1 MLIGIPIYNERK
13 SVDRVLSQV
22 LAHGHDVLLVDD
34 ASTDGTGEYLAGRS
48 DVAVIRHDSNR
59 GYGQGIIDILEY
71 ADRCGYDW
79 VLTMDCDEQHE
90 PARIPDFVREIET
103 DRWDIVS
110 SSRYLSTDAADDAPP
125 ADRQTI
131 NATITALVNET
142 FGWRLTDTF
151 CGFKAHRVEAM
162 RQLHLTETGY
172 AFPLQLWPRAFKADL
187 RVTEIP
193 VRRIYHDMSRTF
205 GPVLNDPGKRL
216 RHYLDVFES
225 EMARPWP
232 ADGEEAVADESAA
245 VGVSYCC
252 C

>member
-1 MLIGIPIYNERK
+1 MRLLIGIPIYNERK
-13 SVDRVLSQV
+13 SVERVLAQV

-48 DVAVIRHDSNR
+48 DVAVIRHDRNR
-59 GYGQGIIDILEY
+59 GYGQGIIDIFNY

-90 PARIPDFVREIET
+90 PARIPDFVREIES

-110 SSRYLSTDAADDAPP
+110 SSRYLMLDEADDRAPP
-125 ADRQTI
+125 DRQAV
-131 NATITALVNET
+131 NVTITNLVNER
-142 FGWRLTDTF
+142 FGWHLTDTF

-162 RQLHLTETGY
+162 RQLRLTETGY

-187 RVTEIP
+187 RITEIP

-205 GPVLNDPGKRL
+205 GPVLNDPAKRL
-216 RHYLDVFES
+216 RHYLDVFEA
-225 EMARPWP
+225 ELARESI
-232 ADGEEAVADESAA
+232 ADADEPTAA
-245 VGVSYCC
+245 ASYCC